1 MRRAFIYG
9 VSVDGDNF
17 TDRIRETKRLKLDFE
32 NGLNT
37 VLISPRRMGKTS
49 LVRKVQASI
58 TDPKIKVIYM
68 DVYDCRSEYDFYN
81 KFAALVLRETAGK
94 VEQALEYAKDFLVRV
109 SPKISFSPEP
119 NSDFSLSLGITPKSH
134 TAEEVLELPERIAR
148 KRGIHIVICI
158 DEFQQIGEFPDSL
171 VVQKRLRSV
180 WQHQRNTSYCLFG
193 SKKHLMANLFQNKR
207 MPFYQFGE
215 MIFLD
220 KISTEDWVRY
230 ICSQFENAGKFISP
244 DLASKICEVVGNYSS
259 YVQQLAWNVFAAT
272 EKVVTEEILSVAI
285 EELIAQTSALFMNQ
299 IEGLTTYQM
308 NFIRAVCSGI
318 HEGFGVKDLT
328 LEYDF
333 GAKSNI
339 SRIKKALQEKEIIEI
354 EKGKVYMADPVFV
367 SWFNRTYGT
376 YS

>member
-9 VSVDGDNF
+9 VSVGGENF
-17 TDRIRETKRLKLDFE
+17 TDRVRETKRLKLDFE

-49 LVRKVQASI
+49 LVKKVQASI
-58 TDPKIKVIYM
+58 TDPKIKVVYM

-81 KFAALVLRETAGK
+81 KFAASVLKETASK
-94 VEQALEYAKDFLVRV
+94 MEQALENAKDFLARV

-119 NSDFSLSLGITPKSH
+119 NSDFSFSLGITPKTHS
-134 TAEEVLELPERIAR
+134 AEEVLALPEQIAR
-148 KRGIHIVICI
+148 KRGIHIVVCI

-171 VVQKRLRSV
+171 AVQKRLRSV
-180 WQHQRNTSYCLFG
+180 WQHQKNTSYCLFG

-215 MIFLD
+215 MIFLER
-220 KISTEDWVRY
+220 IPTEDWVKY
-230 ICSQFENAGKFISP
+230 ISAQFENAGKSISP
-244 DLASKICEVVGNYSS
+244 DLALRICETVRNYSS
-259 YVQQLAWNVFAAT
+259 YVQQLAWNVFAET
-272 EKVVTEEILSVAI
+272 EKVVSEEILLRAI
-285 EELIAQTSALFMNQ
+285 DELIVQSSALFINQ

-308 NFIRAVCSGI
+308 NFIRAVCAGI
-318 HEGFGVKDLT
+318 HEGFGVKEVVS
-328 LEYDF
+328 EYDF
-333 GAKSNI
+333 GAKSNL

-354 EKGKVYMADPVFV
+354 EGRKVYMADPVFEL
-367 SWFNRTYGT
+367 WFKRSYGS